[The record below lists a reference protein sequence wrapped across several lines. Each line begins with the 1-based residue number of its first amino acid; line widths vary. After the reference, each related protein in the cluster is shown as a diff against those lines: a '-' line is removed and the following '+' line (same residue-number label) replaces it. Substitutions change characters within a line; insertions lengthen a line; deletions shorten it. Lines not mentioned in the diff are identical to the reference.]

1 MKILFKNGLIIDGSG
16 QQPYKGNILISEDTI
31 TAAGNVLIHDADLEI
46 DLNGL
51 AAAPGFIDTHSHSDL
66 QVLSKPQILPK
77 IMQGVTTEVLGQ
89 DGISMAPLPSQYIE
103 PRRENLAGLDG
114 ESMTLTGITL
124 RLPIIFP

>member
-89 DGISMAPLPSQYIE
+89 DGISMAPLPSQ
-103 PRRENLAGLDG
+103 
-114 ESMTLTGITL
+114 
-124 RLPIIFP
+124 